1 MCYIISMKKM
11 TDEELVKLAKKGDEN
26 AENTLL
32 ERYKDLAV
40 KISRSYFIIGGEL
53 EDIVQ
58 EGMIGL
64 YKAIKNFSENK
75 STFKT
80 FAVTCIKHQIQSA
93 IKKANTKKNAPL
105 SNSVSL
111 QSFSDNSDDERFLPV
126 NLIMQVSPDERVV
139 EKENYQNLVLT
150 IKKALSKKE
159 FEVLRYYLQ
168 GYSYKEIA
176 EILKISGKSIDNSL
190 TRIKSKLKNLK
201 LGVQ

>member
-1 MCYIISMKKM
+1 MKKM

-111 QSFSDNSDDERFLPV
+111 QSFSDNSDDEQFLPV